1 MEKSMTTAPRPAS
14 ASSEADGG
22 PARARLEIKGVSH
35 DYVSSKERI
44 HALDPIDMVIE
55 PGEFVSLAGPS
66 GCGKSTLLSLLAGFI
81 FPTEGEIT
89 IGAERIDEPG
99 WERGV
104 VFQQPNLYPWL
115 SVRDNVTFG
124 PRMRGLAKADYGAR
138 ADEVVAMVG
147 LSDFADRPPYEL
159 SGGMQ
164 QRAAIARVLVNDPII
179 MLMDEPFGALDAL
192 TRERL
197 QEELLDVWRA
207 TGKTIFFITHSVE
220 ESVYLGTRVMVMSPR
235 PGRIVF
241 DEPSPFSRMNTTV
254 HEARAMPEFVELE
267 RRVSEAIH
275 AGHA

>member
-1 MEKSMTTAPRPAS
+1 MEKSTTTPARLAS

-22 PARARLEIKGVSH
+22 RAHARLEIKGVSH
-35 DYVSSKERI
+35 DYISNKERI
-44 HALDPIDMVIE
+44 HALDPINLVIE

-89 IGAERIDEPG
+89 IGAKRIDEPG

-124 PRMRGLAKADYGAR
+124 PRMRGLAKSDYGAR
-138 ADEVVAMVG
+138 ADQIVGMVA

-164 QRAAIARVLVNDPII
+164 QRAAIAWVLVNDPII

-275 AGHA
+275 AGHS

>member
-1 MEKSMTTAPRPAS
+1 MEKSTTTPARLAS

-22 PARARLEIKGVSH
+22 RAGARLEIKGVSH
-35 DYVSSKERI
+35 DYVSNKESI
-44 HALDPIDMVIE
+44 HALDPINLVIE

-89 IGAERIDEPG
+89 IGAKRIDEPG

-124 PRMRGLAKADYGAR
+124 PRMRGLAKSDYGAR
-138 ADEVVAMVG
+138 ADQIVGMVA

-164 QRAAIARVLVNDPII
+164 QRAAIAWVLVNDPII

-275 AGHA
+275 AGHS